1 MGKREFEEYLER
13 VSTEPQIDWNTKKDE
28 WIKQLTQFYKRVEGF
43 FEKYKPSGNISWKY
57 QKKTINEDPIPPY
70 LADEMHIMIKNR
82 EVVLDPIGTNLI
94 GAKGRVD
101 MKGNAGIAKFVS
113 CP

>member
-82 EVVLDPIGTNLI
+82 EVVLDPIGTKLNR
-94 GAKGRVD
+94 GQR
-101 MKGNAGIAKFVS
+101 S
-113 CP
+113 CRHER